1 VFVFVAQRTP
11 TEEDTLMAQFDGLS
25 VLGGKPELRSP
36 LTVANRHSQ
45 KRGFHNDGGDVERC
59 PMSVCQMSFVCHFGS
74 VIRFAHAM
82 DNL

>member
-1 VFVFVAQRTP
+1 MFVFVAQRTP

-45 KRGFHNDGGDVERC
+45 KKRFPQRWRRC
-59 PMSVCQMSFVCHFGS
+59 GEVSYVRMPN
-74 VIRFAHAM
+74 VICLSLRLR
-82 DNL
+82 DSLRTRNG